1 MHVSHHSRET
11 ARKPGRLKKAVWGW
25 GRGVLGSLHSGRPSS
40 FLLPNYRDDSSLCQ
54 LFLRSLEIER
64 VKGPANFISHGQ
76 GRGAL
81 VLLAGARLG
90 RRAGG
95 ASELD

>member
-1 MHVSHHSRET
+1 MHVSPHSRGT
-11 ARKPGRLKKAVWGW
+11 ALKPGRLKNG
-25 GRGVLGSLHSGRPSS
+25 GRGGGECRGLFIPAGPPF
-40 FLLPNYRDDSSLCQ
+40 FLLPNYRDDSSLCR
-54 LFLRSLEIER
+54 LFLRSVEIER
-64 VKGPANFISHGQ
+64 VKGPANFKSHGQ

-81 VLLAGARLG
+81 VLLAGAGLG